1 MNTFDALGVS
11 PDLVAALAA
20 GGITVPRPTQ
30 AGTIPAALAGRD
42 VCGQAET
49 GSGKTLAF
57 GLPLIERCRRDGT
70 ASGRRGT
77 PSGHPT
83 GLVLVPTRELAV
95 QVHEVLQPLARSR
108 RLTMTAVYGGASLDG
123 QVKALR
129 RGTDIVIATPGRL
142 IDLCERGEVSVADVR
157 VLVLDEA
164 DRMVDM
170 GFLPQVDWVLRRLG
184 AEHQTMLFSA
194 TLDREID
201 RIVRTYTNDPLHH
214 SVVSEQRTVEAME
227 HRFLKVHEMDKLK
240 VAAAVASAVDRT
252 LLFVRT
258 KRGADRLHRRFL
270 QEGVAAG
277 VLHGGLTQSARNRE
291 LNRFRAGR
299 VALLVA
305 TDVAARGLDIDGIDV
320 VVHYDPPEDDKAY
333 LHRSGRTARAGQ
345 TGVAVSLVLWDQVD
359 EARRL
364 RQQLGLAEPMVE
376 LFSNDARLADLMDP
390 GWTQAEAAT
399 GTEGAPTV
407 VRTPPRRRPPSRGRR
422 RRR

>member
-20 GGITVPRPTQ
+20 GGITVPRPIQ
-30 AGTIPAALAGRD
+30 AGTIPDALAGRD
-42 VCGQAET
+42 VCGKAET

-57 GLPLIERCRRDGT
+57 GLPLIER
-70 ASGRRGT
+70 AGRAGRTGR
-77 PSGHPT
+77 PT

-95 QVHEVLQPLARSR
+95 QVHDVLEPLARSR
-108 RLTMTAVYGGASLDG
+108 KLRVTAVYGGASLDG

-129 RGTDIVIATPGRL
+129 RGTDVVIATPGRL

-170 GFLPQVDWVLRRLG
+170 GFLPQVDWVLRRVG

-194 TLDREID
+194 TLEREID
-201 RIVRTYTNDPLHH
+201 RIVRTYTNDPVHH

-277 VLHGGLTQSARNRE
+277 VLHGGMTQSARNRE
-291 LNRFRAGR
+291 LNRFRHGR
-299 VALLVA
+299 VGLLVA
-305 TDVAARGLDIDGIDV
+305 TDVAARGLDIEGIDV

-345 TGVAVSLVLWDQVD
+345 AGVAVSLVLWDQVD
-359 EARRL
+359 EARHL
-364 RQQLGLAEPMVE
+364 RQRLGLAEPMVE
-376 LFSNDARLADLMDP
+376 LFSNDARLADLLDP
-390 GWTQAEAAT
+390 GWSAAEAVT

-407 VRTPPRRRPPSRGRR
+407 VRTPPRRRAPSRARR

>member
-11 PDLVAALAA
+11 PDLVAALADA
-20 GGITVPRPTQ
+20 GITVPRPIQ
-30 AGTIPAALAGRD
+30 AGTIPDALAGRD
-42 VCGQAET
+42 VCGKAET

-57 GLPLIERCRRDGT
+57 GLPLIER
-70 ASGRRGT
+70 AGRAGRAGR
-77 PSGHPT
+77 PT

-108 RLTMTAVYGGASLDG
+108 KLRVTAVYGGASLEN

-129 RGTDIVIATPGRL
+129 RGTDVVIATPGRL

-170 GFLPQVDWVLRRLG
+170 GFLPQVDWVLRRLS

-194 TLDREID
+194 TLEREID
-201 RIVRTYTNDPLHH
+201 RIVRTYTNDPLYH

-258 KRGADRLHRRFL
+258 KRGADRLHRRFV

-291 LNRFRAGR
+291 LNRFRTGR
-299 VALLVA
+299 VGLLVS
-305 TDVAARGLDIDGIDV
+305 TDVAARGLDIEGIDV
-320 VVHYDPPEDDKAY
+320 VVHYDPPEDDKAD
-333 LHRSGRTARAGQ
+333 LHRSGRTARAGLA
-345 TGVAVSLVLWDQVD
+345 GVAVSLVLWDQVD

-364 RQQLGLAEPMVE
+364 RQRLGLAEPMVE
-376 LFSNDARLADLMDP
+376 LFSNDVRLADLMAP
-390 GWTQAEAAT
+390 EWTAAEAAT
-399 GTEGAPTV
+399 GTEGVPTV
-407 VRTPPRRRPPSRGRR
+407 VRTPPPRRRPPSRPRR